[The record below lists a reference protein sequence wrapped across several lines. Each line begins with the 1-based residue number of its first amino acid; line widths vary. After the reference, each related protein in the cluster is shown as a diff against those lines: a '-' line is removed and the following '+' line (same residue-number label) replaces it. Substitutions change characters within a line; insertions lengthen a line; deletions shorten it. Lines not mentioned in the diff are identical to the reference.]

1 MCVMAT
7 VSVFVPDDLKKK
19 MDSREEV
26 NWSGLLRNAIASEID
41 KLEFLEEVASK
52 SKFTQKDAIELG
64 RRLNA
69 AIAKRHRSSP

>member
-1 MCVMAT
+1 MAT